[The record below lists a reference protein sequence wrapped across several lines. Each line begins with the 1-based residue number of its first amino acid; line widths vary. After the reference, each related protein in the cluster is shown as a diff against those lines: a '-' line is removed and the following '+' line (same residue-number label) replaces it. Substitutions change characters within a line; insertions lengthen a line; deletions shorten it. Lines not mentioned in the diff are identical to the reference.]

1 MDFFKELEKKQ
12 SSTPFSRSGAM
23 NYFLRNSGILADIPP
38 YSIFSKATKPFDII
52 RANILIAALSNKECI
67 ETMFMERLKEDRK
80 LGVESSQESIVS
92 DVKKKMLDLPYFQ
105 DGNTK
110 IFVPVFPRSINKIY
124 SDNFF
129 SFQDRNFKKLLTHFE
144 ALLID
149 PFDTYGP
156 ELYNSFFTKLV
167 KVKTVKG
174 EVAYY
179 NYDSYEIYIVNEEGR
194 LEVSIPLFD
203 RGLHRKN
210 TNHMLER
217 IEPVLNAYF
226 ENNKE
231 EFVKR
236 LVDNKLISSSF
247 VYKNKHDEHK
257 FFRKIDKGI

>member
-12 SSTPFSRSGAM
+12 SSTPFSRSAAM
-23 NYFLRNSGILADIPP
+23 DYFLRNSGILAEIPA
-38 YSIFSKATKPFDII
+38 YSNFSKATKPFDII
-52 RANILIAALSNKECI
+52 RANILIASLSNKESI
-67 ETMFMERLKEDRK
+67 EKIFVERLKEDRK
-80 LGVESSQESIVS
+80 RWVESSQESIVS
-92 DVKKKMLDLPYFQ
+92 DIKKKMVDLPYFQ
-105 DGNTK
+105 DGEMK

-156 ELYNSFFTKLV
+156 ELYNSYFTKLV
-167 KVKTVKG
+167 KVKSVKG

-203 RGLHRKN
+203 RGLRRKN

-217 IEPVLNAYF
+217 IDPVLNAYF
-226 ENNKE
+226 ANNKE
-231 EFVKR
+231 EFVKKM
-236 LVDNKLISSSF
+236 VDNKLISSSF
-247 VYKNKHDEHK
+247 VYKNKLEEHR
-257 FFRKIDKGI
+257 FFKKIDKGL